1 MRQHFQ
7 TRTTAGESDSR
18 TLAVDRLT
26 ESQRETMRR
35 AVGDGLWEEILEG
48 KALPESTFR
57 LIKRKMHRHGIL
69 PVRMW
74 WQED

>member
-1 MRQHFQ
+1 MKRLSR

-18 TLAVDRLT
+18 TLAVERLT
-26 ESQRETMRR
+26 DTQRVAMRR
-35 AVGDGLWEEILEG
+35 TVGDGLWEEIQEG
-48 KALPESTFR
+48 RGLPESTFR
-57 LIKRKMHRHGIL
+57 LVKLKMKCHGLL

>member
-1 MRQHFQ
+1 MKQHFQ

-18 TLAVDRLT
+18 TLAIDRLT
-26 ESQRETMRR
+26 DTQRETMRR

-48 KALPESTFR
+48 RGLPESTFR
-57 LIKRKMHRHGIL
+57 LVKQKMKCHGIL
-69 PVRMW
+69 PMRMW

>member
-1 MRQHFQ
+1 MKQLSQ

-18 TLAVDRLT
+18 ILAVERLT
-26 ESQRETMRR
+26 DTQRETMRR

-48 KALPESTFR
+48 RGLPESAFR
-57 LIKRKMHRHGIL
+57 LVKQKMKCHGIL
-69 PVRMW
+69 PMRMW